1 MVDDEWRFTRPVLN
15 CLCGEEYSEAG
26 DGKEGILRCAGC
38 EGTVMKTDGRAWDP
52 FAGEF
57 VEVFG
62 WRLAYDLASGL
73 CWKYTTMLK
82 LKLLVV
88 E

>member
-1 MVDDEWRFTRPVLN
+1 MVDDEWRFMKPVLN
-15 CLCGEEYSEAG
+15 CICGEENSEVG

-62 WRLAYDLASGL
+62 
-73 CWKYTTMLK
+73 
-82 LKLLVV
+82 
-88 E
+88 